1 MRYRRVTRRKLTAQ
15 EKRIRERADRAELR
29 TDVLS
34 HGIADQIRS
43 LYNVADLKRI
53 LDLIATD
60 LFPALKESE
69 ALRESLRARTR
80 ESRKN
85 PPNAKKSAKNKKNV

>member
-1 MRYRRVTRRKLTAQ
+1 MRYRRVTRRKLTVQ

-43 LYNVADLKRI
+43 LYSVADLKRI

-60 LFPALKESE
+60 LLPGLKEFE
-69 ALRESLRARTR
+69 ALRGARTR

-85 PPNAKKSAKNKKNV
+85 SPNAKKSAKNKKNV